1 MNDNEQKTFEDPDS
15 SLFNN
20 DPYFKSKQSYN
31 NIIISQTL
39 EILGD

>member
-1 MNDNEQKTFEDPDS
+1 MIMSKKPLKTNS

-39 EILGD
+39 EMLGD